1 VRVDDSFGSFSND
14 ALTVDGGAGNNVLR
28 GGGGSDTVEGQG
40 GHDTLQFNGSNVAA
54 AERIGASVNGSRV
67 QLARDV
73 GGVNMDLAGVET
85 LNLAARGGADTI
97 TIGDLAGTALKAAN
111 VDLSGSAGT
120 GDGQP
125 DTVIANG
132 IPNADHVHVN
142 RSANAVQLAG
152 LPSQT
157 TITGSDGPSD
167 TLRVNTLAGKDTVSM
182 ASDVGQLITPII
194 DLGTDQ

>member
-1 VRVDDSFGSFSND
+1 
-14 ALTVDGGAGNNVLR
+14 
-28 GGGGSDTVEGQG
+28 
-40 GHDTLQFNGSNVAA
+40 
-54 AERIGASVNGSRV
+54 
-67 QLARDV
+67 
-73 GGVNMDLAGVET
+73 MDLAGIET
-85 LNLAARGGADTI
+85 LDLAARGGADTI

-111 VDLSGSAGT
+111 VDLSGT
-120 GDGQP
+120 GGIGDEQP

-132 IPNADHVHVN
+132 TPGADHVHVS
-142 RSANAVQLAG
+142 RSGSAVQLTG

-167 TLRVNTLAGKDTVSM
+167 TLRVNTLAGKDAVSM